1 MRKKVPEGMVPWS
14 EATMNRLI
22 EAEPEKLTSNMRVS
36 TSMILDVVDR
46 PGDPFAAM
54 RRLLTD
60 NHEPRKRQLQHIRE
74 AIGIARSLLQAGVL
88 ERLPEPEPDGR
99 RYDLTVDLP
108 PDFALNQ
115 PLSTFALA
123 AIDLLDPASE
133 TYALDVVSVIEAT
146 LDDPRQI
153 LAAQLNKAK
162 GEAVAQMKAEGI
174 EYDERMELLEEVTY
188 PKPLEELL
196 GHAFEVYRQTN
207 PWAADGLLSPK
218 SVVREMWE
226 RAFTFREFVNTY
238 GLTRSEGA
246 VLRYL
251 SDAFKALRSGVPAAA
266 RTEEVTDL
274 VEWLGE
280 LVRQVDSSL
289 LDEWEQ
295 LTEPGRRPGGRGRRP
310 GTAPTAHRQRA
321 GVHRDGAQRAVPAR
335 GAVRPAPLVRPRR
348 ARRRR
353 RVGRRPLG
361 AGRAGLLRRARR
373 GADRCRRAR
382 PGAAHRRQVRSPAS
396 GGCGRSSTTPP
407 ATTTGASTPR
417 STWRPPTR
425 RAPR

>member
-1 MRKKVPEGMVPWS
+1 
-14 EATMNRLI
+14 
-22 EAEPEKLTSNMRVS
+22 MRVS
-36 TSMILDVVDR
+36 TAMILDVVDR

-54 RRLLTD
+54 RRLLTE

-74 AIGIARSLLQAGVL
+74 AVGIARSLLQAGVV
-88 ERLPEPEPDGR
+88 ERLDEPEADGR
-99 RYDLTVDLP
+99 RYRLTVDLP

-123 AIDLLDPASE
+123 AVDVLDAASE

-146 LDDPRQI
+146 LEDPRQI
-153 LAAQLNKAK
+153 LAAQLNKAR
-162 GEAVAQMKAEGI
+162 GEAVAAMKAEGI
-174 EYDERMELLEEVTY
+174 EYDERIELLDEVTY

-196 GHAFEVYRQTN
+196 GHVYEVYLQSN
-207 PWAADGLLSPK
+207 PWAADAQLSPK

-226 RAFTFREFVNTY
+226 RAFTFREFVSVY

-266 RTEEVTDL
+266 RTEEVTDI

-295 LTEPGRRPGGRGRRP
+295 LTSPGPAARCAGG
-310 GTAPTAHRQRA
+310 GTGPPAPADRQRA
-321 GVHRDGAQRAVPAR
+321 GVHRDGPQCAVPSG

-348 ARRRR
+348 AGRGSGWTSERWEEVVRAYFDEHDDVGIGADAR
-353 RVGRRPLG
+353 GPALLIIDRQPGVWRMRQILDDPAGDHDWGFEVEVDLEASDEEGAAVIRVVD
-361 AGRAGLLRRARR
+361 AGRM
-373 GADRCRRAR
+373 D
-382 PGAAHRRQVRSPAS
+382 
-396 GGCGRSSTTPP
+396 
-407 ATTTGASTPR
+407 
-417 STWRPPTR
+417 
-425 RAPR
+425 